1 MTFYVIYLVF
11 KFKLPSMA
19 SSEENC
25 KIWLWLNPCHHS
37 TAQSLGKEKKKKKR
51 LTGSYKLLPSQ
62 TIVWKTL
69 K

>member
-37 TAQSLGKEKKKKKR
+37 TAQSLGKEKKKKKDLQVVTNCFLVKQLSGR
-51 LTGSYKLLPSQ
+51 H
-62 TIVWKTL
+62 
-69 K
+69 